1 MEQQLQRKELKG
13 QLNTRTEE
21 ALKTKGPKYLNLK
34 KKIAE
39 FANTS
44 KHPTVLALRE
54 EFEDEGQGLI
64 EGVSWED
71 HWKKLQKDREWS
83 DEVMVQMTAYF
94 LGHDI
99 QLVLTTGV
107 PEEPFRTFQGN
118 LDKKNLDC
126 AGNPLW
132 IGFNNGM
139 HYQSL
144 LLLAEEVQQIT
155 QAEARNQQVHS
166 PIKKKR
172 KIEDKQ
178 PGDKIPTKK
187 EEEQQEQPARMEEEK

>member
-1 MEQQLQRKELKG
+1 MRAVEQQLQRKELKG

-21 ALKTKGPKYLNLK
+21 ALKTKGPKYLSLK
-34 KKIAE
+34 KKIGE
-39 FANTS
+39 FAITS

-54 EFEDEGQGLI
+54 EFQNEGQGLI
-64 EGVSWED
+64 DGVSWED
-71 HWKKLQKDREWS
+71 HWKTLQKDREWS

-99 QLVLTTGV
+99 QLVLTTGL
-107 PEEPFRTFQGN
+107 PEEPFKTFHGN

-126 AGNPLW
+126 AGSPLW

-144 LLLAEEVQQIT
+144 LLKAEEVQNLAQVV
-155 QAEARNQQVHS
+155 ARNQQVNS
-166 PIKKKR
+166 
-172 KIEDKQ
+172 
-178 PGDKIPTKK
+178 PTKK
-187 EEEQQEQPARMEEEK
+187 QKKN